1 MKRNQEKQNLQDMS
15 VSDLK
20 EQLENT
26 RRELF
31 NVRLNAAAAHIKDYS
46 QFKKLRRTIARILTV
61 IEQKDAGTHSD
72 VQSK

>member
-1 MKRNQEKQNLQDMS
+1 MKRNQEKQNLQQMG

-20 EQLENT
+20 EQLENS

-31 NVRLNAAAAHIKDYS
+31 NVRLNASAAHVKDYS
-46 QFKKLRRTIARILTV
+46 QFKKLRRSIARILTL
-61 IEQKDAGTHSD
+61 IQQKSLGTHGD